1 MNGFETTFILEEVT
15 PVTERKVMIPSNI
28 TFKKLHEIISIV
40 FNLNKNNKY
49 NFYINEL
56 KLEITDTGS
65 LNRDIIDSRY
75 EKIDKYF
82 QAFDEITYKNDF
94 WEITVI
100 IIKSKYSK
108 NYPQLIS
115 FKGVYNPVPVISS
128 TNEFTEFLE
137 MKKKGDVDF
146 KFQFNR
152 VNKLKIQEDLM
163 VLFKVTYE
171 IVDRKIVEVKTQE
184 TLDNIL

>member
-82 QAFDEITYKNDF
+82 QAFEQSSYTHSLPLHFRAGRRMK
-94 WEITVI
+94 TSSAL
-100 IIKSKYSK
+100 KC
-108 NYPQLIS
+108 
-115 FKGVYNPVPVISS
+115 KGRECV
-128 TNEFTEFLE
+128 
-137 MKKKGDVDF
+137 
-146 KFQFNR
+146 
-152 VNKLKIQEDLM
+152 
-163 VLFKVTYE
+163 
-171 IVDRKIVEVKTQE
+171 
-184 TLDNIL
+184 